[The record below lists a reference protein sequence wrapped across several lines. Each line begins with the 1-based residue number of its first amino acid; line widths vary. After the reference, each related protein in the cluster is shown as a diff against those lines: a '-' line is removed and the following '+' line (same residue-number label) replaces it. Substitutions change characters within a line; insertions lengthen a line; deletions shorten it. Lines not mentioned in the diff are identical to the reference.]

1 MGPDVLKCR
10 DITELATDY
19 TEGALPLRRR
29 LAFGLHLA
37 MCSMCR
43 AYMDQLAKARRLL
56 AGRGLD
62 TPREAESQVIERVER
77 GSGPPG

>member
-1 MGPDVLKCR
+1 MLKCR

-29 LAFGLHLA
+29 LSFGLHLA
-37 MCSMCR
+37 MCAMCR
-43 AYMDQLAKARRLL
+43 AYMDQLEKARRLL

-62 TPREAESQVIERVER
+62 TPGEALSQIIARVEG
-77 GSGPPG
+77 GSDSSG

>member
-1 MGPDVLKCR
+1 MLKCR

-43 AYMDQLAKARRLL
+43 AYMDQLDKARRLL

-62 TPREAESQVIERVER
+62 TPPATEAQVIERVDR
-77 GSGPPG
+77 GSGPA